1 VSQSRVARNTA
12 IFSVFTGLSRIAG
25 LAREIAAA
33 AYFGVSGPASAF
45 TLAFQ
50 VPNLIRSLVAD
61 AALSSAFVPV
71 FTELLEQDRKREAHA
86 LAASLLGLILVVVG
100 ALCALFVLGAGVIMP
115 LFAGDEFRPFDVHL
129 LVGLSRVLFPI
140 VVLLAVNGLV
150 VGILAAYDHFSLP
163 ALAPLVWNI
172 VIIAGLVGLRHV
184 FAARYEIYAY
194 AIGVLVATAVQLAM
208 VMPVLKRVGF
218 PLRISFDWS
227 DPRLKRV
234 LQLMLPVSLGLG
246 VINVDLVINST
257 IGTLISDGAPR
268 AIDAAFRIYMLP
280 QGMFSVAVATVLFP
294 QLSRLATR
302 RDLPGLRRW
311 SGDGMR
317 TIFLALIP
325 CAAILIALSEP
336 ITRLVYERG
345 AFDAGAT
352 DDVSS
357 ALFWFAFS
365 LPFAGANLML
375 TRTFFAL
382 QRPWLPTALAAAS
395 LVVNAILSLALY
407 GPLGIPGVVIATAV
421 SSLLMTLQQV
431 YYLRRQL
438 QGFEIVRTAR
448 GLVGMTLA
456 AAVAG
461 GLAYG
466 THRLLADGLG
476 ASLIAQ
482 IVAVG
487 TAVVAAFA
495 VYVGLTLLAGV
506 PEAESLRRRLT

>member
-1 VSQSRVARNTA
+1 V
-12 IFSVFTGLSRIAG
+12 
-25 LAREIAAA
+25 
-33 AYFGVSGPASAF
+33 
-45 TLAFQ
+45 
-50 VPNLIRSLVAD
+50 
-61 AALSSAFVPV
+61 
-71 FTELLEQDRKREAHA
+71 
-86 LAASLLGLILVVVG
+86 
-100 ALCALFVLGAGVIMP
+100 
-115 LFAGDEFRPFDVHL
+115 
-129 LVGLSRVLFPI
+129 
-140 VVLLAVNGLV
+140 
-150 VGILAAYDHFSLP
+150 
-163 ALAPLVWNI
+163 
-172 VIIAGLVGLRHV
+172 
-184 FAARYEIYAY
+184 
-194 AIGVLVATAVQLAM
+194 GVLVATAVQLAM

-234 LQLMLPVSLGLG
+234 LHLMLPVSLGLG

-257 IGTLISDGAPR
+257 IGTLIDDGAPR

-294 QLSRLATR
+294 QLSRLAAR
-302 RDLPGLRRW
+302 RDNPGLRRW
-311 SGDGMR
+311 SSEGMR

-345 AFDAGAT
+345 AFGAGAT
-352 DDVSS
+352 DDVAS

-382 QRPWLPTALAAAS
+382 QLPWLPTALAAAS
-395 LVVNAILSLALY
+395 LVVNAALSLALY

-431 YYLRRQL
+431 YYLRREL
-438 QGFEIVRTAR
+438 DGFEIARTIR
-448 GLVGMTLA
+448 GLIGMTLA

-461 GLAYG
+461 GLAFG
-466 THRLLADGLG
+466 VHHFLDDVLG
-476 ASLIAQ
+476 QSLIAQ

-487 TAVVAAFA
+487 TAVTAAFA
-495 VYVGLTLLAGV
+495 AYIGITLIARL
-506 PEAESLRRRLT
+506 PEAQSLARRLGRP